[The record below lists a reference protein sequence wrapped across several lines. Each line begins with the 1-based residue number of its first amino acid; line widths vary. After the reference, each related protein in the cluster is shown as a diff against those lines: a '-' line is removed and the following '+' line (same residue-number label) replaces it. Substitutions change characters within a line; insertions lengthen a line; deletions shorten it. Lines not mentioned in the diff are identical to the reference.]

1 MDNDKYSVQ
10 DLIKYSYNQQPI
22 DFENAFNSLITDKIA
37 TAIDDKKRELAGS
50 MVTNSYGPDEDDIDP
65 IDEPYDDVD
74 DTDYEE
80 EENYDG

>member
-22 DFENAFNSLITDKIA
+22 DFENVFNSLVSDKIA
-37 TAIDDKKRELAGS
+37 AAIDDKKRELAGS
-50 MVTNSYGPDEDDIDP
+50 MFTNGYEPEDENSDT

-74 DTDYEE
+74 DREYEE
-80 EENYDG
+80 EEDYDG

>member
-37 TAIDDKKRELAGS
+37 IAIDDKKRELAGS
-50 MVTNSYGPDEDDIDP
+50 MVTDGYGPDEDDIDP

>member
-10 DLIKYSYNQQPI
+10 DLIKFSYNQQPI
-22 DFENAFNSLITDKIA
+22 DFENAFNSLVTDKIA
-37 TAIDDKKRELAGS
+37 MAIDTKKKELAGS
-50 MVTNSYGPDEDDIDP
+50 MFNGYVPEDDSTDI

-74 DTDYEE
+74 DRDYEE